1 MRRVLAALLSIV
13 VFATI
18 MLGVGAI
25 IIWWRQEQLQK
36 NLITA
41 LTGLS
46 YREILSRPR
55 TDRDYTV
62 FGFLPYWTIQSA
74 EVPSAVTDVAY
85 FAVIF
90 DGQGRLVERI
100 DGGAEMGYARLQSD
114 SFTDWLAEQPTD
126 RDIHI
131 TITGQSNDEI
141 AELVTSPVA
150 RQSFRQTVTQLL
162 ASYPFAGVQ
171 LDFEYSATATDQVR
185 AGYVQLVRELNQD
198 IKRMDPNLKLSVAAF
213 GSAASKQSFWD
224 IAGLAPHID
233 YLIIMSYDYHV
244 RSSQVA
250 GPVAPLFGKETGRWQ
265 DDITSNL
272 RDFLQHIPPEKILLG
287 IPFYGY
293 EWQISGD
300 APGSPTFPSSGAT
313 ATYKRVQ
320 ELLTERA
327 GDIEEGWDSAALS
340 PFIFYQENGQNRII
354 YYDNPRSL
362 SYKLDL
368 VNQLNFGGIAIWALG
383 YEGEQSELW
392 RVIETKFEL

>member
-1 MRRVLAALLSIV
+1 MRACILIIFCSLLAI
-13 VFATI
+13 
-18 MLGVGAI
+18 GAGI
-25 IIWWRQEQLQK
+25 LILWWRQDQLQK
-36 NLITA
+36 NLIGG
-41 LTGLS
+41 LTGLN

-62 FGFLPYWTIQSA
+62 FGFLPYWTMNTA

-85 FAVIF
+85 FSVIF
-90 DGQGRLVERI
+90 DGQGRLVEQLE
-100 DGGAEMGYARLQSD
+100 GGSEAGYARLRSET
-114 SFTDWLAEQPTD
+114 FTNWAAQQPAN
-126 RDIHI
+126 RKIHI
-131 TITGQSNDEI
+131 TVVGNGNDEI
-141 AELVTSPVA
+141 AELVSSPVA
-150 RQSFRQTVTQLL
+150 RQNFRQNITQLL
-162 ASYPFAGVQ
+162 ASYPFSGVQ
-171 LDFEYSATATDQVR
+171 LDFEYSATATDDLR
-185 AGYVQLVRELNQD
+185 ANYVLLVKDLNQD
-198 IKRMDPNLKLSVAAF
+198 VKKMDPNMKVSVAAF

-272 RDFLQHIPPEKILLG
+272 RDFMQQIPPEKILLG

-293 EWQISGD
+293 EWQISGEE
-300 APGSPTFPSSGAT
+300 PGSPTFPSSGAT
-313 ATYKRVQ
+313 ATYQRVQ
-320 ELLTERA
+320 ALLAER
-327 GDIEEGWDSAALS
+327 GDEIEEGWDSAALS
-340 PFIFYQENGQNRII
+340 PYIFYQQDGENRLI

-368 VNQLNFGGIAIWALG
+368 VEQLNFGGVAIWALG

-392 RVIETKFEL
+392 QVIEAKFDL

>member
-1 MRRVLAALLSIV
+1 MRRALTTLLGIVVLGAIAIGIGALLV
-13 VFATI
+13 
-18 MLGVGAI
+18 
-25 IIWWRQEQLQK
+25 WWREEQLQK
-36 NLITA
+36 NLLSA

-55 TDRDYTV
+55 TDREYTV
-62 FGFLPYWTIQSA
+62 FGFLPYWTINSA
-74 EVPSAVTDVAY
+74 QVPSAVTDVGY

-100 DGGAEMGYARLQSD
+100 DGGTETGYARLQSD
-114 SFTDWLAEQPTD
+114 SFTDWLSQQPD
-126 RDIHI
+126 SRKIHI
-131 TITGQSNDEI
+131 TITGQSNEQI
-141 AELVTSPVA
+141 AQLVTSPVA
-150 RQSFRQTVTQLL
+150 RQTFRQTVTQLL
-162 ASYPFAGVQ
+162 ASYPFSGVQ
-171 LDFEYSATATDQVR
+171 LDFEYSATASDQIR
-185 AGYVQLVRELNQD
+185 AGYVQLVQELNQD
-198 IKRMDPNLKLSVAAF
+198 INKMDPNLELSVAAF

-224 IAGLAPHID
+224 IAGLAPNID

-293 EWQISGD
+293 EWQVSGQT
-300 APGSPTFPSSGAT
+300 PGSPTFPSSGAT
-313 ATYKRVQ
+313 ATYQRVQ
-320 ELLTERA
+320 QLLAER
-327 GDIEEGWDSAALS
+327 GSEIEEGWDSAALS
-340 PFIFYQENGQNRII
+340 PYIYYQENGQNRII

-368 VNQLNFGGIAIWALG
+368 VNQLGFGGIAIWALG
-383 YEGEQSELW
+383 YEGDQSELW
-392 RVIETKFEL
+392 RVIETKFTL